1 MCIRDRTCLG
11 VPRQVND
18 RDYQVM
24 ESWVKDGLTVEIW
37 GDILKDHAKWCHD
50 NRRDYP
56 RGLAWFT
63 VPVQKKLGSAP
74 KRSKNT
80 IGAVVKKLR
89 P

>member
-1 MCIRDRTCLG
+1 
-11 VPRQVND
+11 
-18 RDYQVM
+18 M
-24 ESWVKDGLTVEIW
+24 ESWVKDGLTVQIW

-63 VPVQKKLGSAP
+63 VPVQKKLGNAP
-74 KRSKNT
+74 KRGKNT